1 MTSHSYQNYVERN
14 GGYGMDKYFREP
26 INGLT
31 HLIGAILSLF
41 ALVAMISK
49 VCIMGESGVVL
60 GSVIFFGVSMILLYG
75 ASATYHSV
83 IANERVIK
91 WLKRL
96 DHSMIFVLI
105 AGSYAPFCL
114 VALHGKIGMK
124 LFLAVTICAIIG
136 IVFKLCWVTCPKWL
150 ISTMYI
156 GIGWFAIFAI
166 YPMSQVL
173 ALPALILLIL
183 GGVMYT
189 IGGVIYALKS
199 KKIKIGK
206 FENHEIFHIFIMIG
220 TLCHFISVFVYII

>member
-1 MTSHSYQNYVERN
+1 MEKHI
-14 GGYGMDKYFREP
+14 REP
-26 INGLT
+26 INGIT
-31 HLIGAILSLF
+31 HMIGAVLSLF

-49 VCIMGESGVVL
+49 VWIMGGSKIVL
-60 GSVIFFGVSMILLYG
+60 GSVIFFGVSMILLYS

-83 IANERVIK
+83 MANEKIIK
-91 WLKRL
+91 RFKRL

-124 LFLAVTICAIIG
+124 LFLAVTICAAIG
-136 IVFKLCWVTCPKWL
+136 IIFKLCWVTCPKWL
-150 ISTMYI
+150 SSVMYI

-173 ALPALILLIL
+173 ELPALILLVL
-183 GGVMYT
+183 GGVLYT

-206 FENHEIFHIFIMIG
+206 FENHEIFHIFIMLG
-220 TLCHFISVFVYII
+220 TLCHFICVFKYII